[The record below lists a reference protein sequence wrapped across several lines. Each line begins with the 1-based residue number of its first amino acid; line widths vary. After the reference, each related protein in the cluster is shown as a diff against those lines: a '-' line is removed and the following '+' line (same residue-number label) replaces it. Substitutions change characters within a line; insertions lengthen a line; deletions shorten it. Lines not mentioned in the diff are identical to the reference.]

1 MQCFILYNYTNLIL
15 IYRHVKAFLAPCSIN
30 ELYYHGGQAD
40 LNWWGTVRI
49 VAGMCASVP

>member
-1 MQCFILYNYTNLIL
+1 MHAIKVSGFGPL
-15 IYRHVKAFLAPCSIN
+15 F